1 MSVTIP
7 YRKAVY
13 ANCGLKINTLTYPLP
28 SDFKTHSAKSGHG
41 QWDLALDSLI
51 LYTDIAYK
59 FSMAFALT
67 MMLVAI
73 FIALYA
79 FYFYFIVGNTVAGWT
94 TTILFLALSF
104 FGLFAILTMMIK
116 YLSILLGLVFKRQKY
131 VIESIEKYNK

>member
-1 MSVTIP
+1 M
-7 YRKAVY
+7 
-13 ANCGLKINTLTYPLP
+13 
-28 SDFKTHSAKSGHG
+28 
-41 QWDLALDSLI
+41 AL
-51 LYTDIAYK
+51 
-59 FSMAFALT
+59 ALT